1 MLPVKTT
8 IVRVPA
14 GAQLP
19 DDAVQKIAQA
29 AKACKIIAFPTDTVY
44 GLGSTGLV
52 KAASRRIYQIKQR
65 SNLKPLPILVHSKAA
80 AARWV
85 QMTPAAELLANKF
98 WPGGLTLVLRPTQ
111 EGRLLTFPEY
121 QTLAIRVPNHP
132 LLLKLIETSGV
143 PWVSTSANISGSP
156 ALTDGPAV
164 ISLFEGIVDTII
176 DAGPSGGVESSIVDA
191 TGLPVRVTREG
202 SLPAQRILEALKTSV

>member
-1 MLPVKTT
+1 MLPIKTT
-8 IVRVPA
+8 IVRVPP
-14 GAQLP
+14 GAELP
-19 DDAVQKIAQA
+19 EDALKKIASA
-29 AKACKIIAFPTDTVY
+29 AKGCKIIAFPTDTVY

-65 SNLKPLPILVHSKAA
+65 SNLKPLPILVHSTAA

-85 QMTPAAELLANKF
+85 QMTPAADLLSNKF

-156 ALTDGPAV
+156 ALTDGPPV
-164 ISLFEGIVDTII
+164 IAQFEGIVDTII
-176 DAGPSGGVESSIVDA
+176 DAGPAGGVESTIVDA
-191 TGLPVRVTREG
+191 TGTPVRVLREG
-202 SLPAQRILEALKTSV
+202 TLSTQRVLEALKASV